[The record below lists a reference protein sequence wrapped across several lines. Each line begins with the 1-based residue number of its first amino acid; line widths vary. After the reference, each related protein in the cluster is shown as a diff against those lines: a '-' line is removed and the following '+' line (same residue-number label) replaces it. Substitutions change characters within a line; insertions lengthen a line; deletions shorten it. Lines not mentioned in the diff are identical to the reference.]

1 MRLQLSD
8 LVVHL
13 KGLGINMHRVAI
25 CLRFR
30 IGVILG
36 NAERRVNDVD
46 FRYQTLHGL
55 DDLRR
60 GWRLGLA
67 LLTLAAGRQRCGEGK
82 RRSQDADNGSAGLGA
97 QNRDTPLPT
106 GLALKAQR
114 APSEE
119 AKHPVERAA
128 MSVAAIRP

>member
-13 KGLGINMHRVAI
+13 KGLRINMHRVAN
-25 CLRFR
+25 CLRFQ
-30 IGVILG
+30 ISVILG

-46 FRYQTLHGL
+46 FRYQALHGL
-55 DDLRR
+55 DDLMRR
-60 GWRLGLA
+60 WRCLGLA
-67 LLTLAAGRQRCGEGK
+67 LATGRQRCGEGK
-82 RRSQDADNGSAGLGA
+82 RRGQDAGDDGPAALGA
-97 QNRDTPLPT
+97 QNRNIPLPT